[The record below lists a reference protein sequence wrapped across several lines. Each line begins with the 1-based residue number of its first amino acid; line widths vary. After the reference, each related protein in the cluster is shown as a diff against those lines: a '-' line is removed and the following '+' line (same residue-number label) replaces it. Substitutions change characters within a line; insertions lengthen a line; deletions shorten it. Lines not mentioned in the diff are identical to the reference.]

1 MASKH
6 LARILSLLGALALAR
21 EVRAQAGDLDILSR
35 TVPPIVM
42 LQFDTSGSMKNL
54 ILPDA
59 YLAAR
64 GANYPTTINWFNKS
78 NDATNFPA
86 SFLASSSTYY
96 CGTTSGCT
104 TTYATKLYTGSAEDF
119 RPTCQIFATSS
130 STDVNA
136 NRSICIP
143 QATPTGSTCTY
154 PGIGATLPNDD
165 QDDSNPQGSATGVT
179 AKCWNMPLGCTNVPA
194 GIICSTTTRA
204 RKKTSTTSV
213 SQPYTTLTWPDVS
226 FTGTTDVPPN
236 YIWWTLQQIYLG
248 HTPVPYSGEDR
259 NGAGKDAITQLVN
272 NVNIDGQPDRVEFGL
287 ARYDSGANGGY
298 TVVVPALGNKST
310 LLSTLAN
317 LPASGSTPLS
327 ETLVDVA
334 RYLAGADKLG
344 KYPQY
349 NRDLLGNTVAAGLA
363 PQSPVTSSCEKL
375 FIVAITDGLPTND
388 NNDHYKFSAPDGGNS
403 FTETFPSPYTSDG
416 SYLDDV
422 AKVLYATDLRK
433 TLSGNQNVI
442 TYTVGFTVASTI
454 LQNAA
459 NQGHGL
465 YFQSNNADDLANSL
479 TGAIT
484 DIIARNTTL
493 TSATVPAT
501 RSAFGNG
508 FYTAYFVPSGH
519 KPVWPGHLEAYT
531 LSPDLVVLDDSNNP
545 AIDPVTNLFFEPR
558 HPHWDAANT
567 LISDYNSRTLYTT
580 KSGSRVPFTRSNLVD
595 PNQVTPSATNL
606 TTVMLGLVDADKD
619 QYPQP
624 RSDVSITDPNDPNG
638 PASFKQLGDSIV
650 SWVTGRDAFREDG
663 NDPNAARPFVFGDVF
678 HSSPVVV
685 GPPPGGLR
693 FENGFGPVDDPNS
706 FMNKFAHRE
715 RILFVGANDG
725 FLHGFRAG
733 TFVDPSPTVQ
743 GDEYY
748 TPGTGHEIFGYVPG
762 FLLPKLKLLPR
773 DNIAKQYFVDGEPTA
788 ADAWIDYNNDNV
800 KDPTDWTTVLL
811 TPMREGGAGILA
823 LDVTDP
829 TASSGNHGPYPR
841 LMWEFT
847 NPSLGQTWSRPIVTR
862 VRVKGAAGTGDHCG
876 GGYGDCIEQWVAI
889 FAAGYTNQANPNMG
903 GYISNPSDP
912 NYAVGKGIFIVRL
925 KDGSVLAQLKPTAS
939 GVLSNMKYAM
949 AAEPSVLDLDD
960 DGFADVIYEGDLGGQ
975 MWKWD
980 ISAMGVLTGGVVPTS
995 VWPAGILFQ
1004 APVATVASGVPHYH
1018 SIFQGAGAAIMK
1030 VKGQE
1035 VLTLSFGSGERAD
1048 LGYTGVADPSDPN
1061 AIEGKYDDNNR
1072 FWVVQDWAPH
1082 APFGLTIYETATPG
1096 QNNGLTDITNTMRD
1110 DNPDD
1115 MGYFF
1120 RIPNGEKFMTDHIVF
1135 DGVVLTLAYLPDPA
1149 GAGADGSCALGGDT
1163 IEYAWE
1169 LANGVGVL
1177 TGTNGSGSGSG
1188 SVSAVRS
1195 QPLGNGAPTNPR
1207 ITISKSSDGTVVMN
1221 ATAQTSMGEVRHL
1234 DGLPTSDPVQPVFW
1248 RQEF

>member
-1 MASKH
+1 MASKR
-6 LARILSLLGALALAR
+6 LVRILSLFAALALAR

-42 LQFDTSGSMKNL
+42 LQFDTSGSMKNI

-59 YLAAR
+59 YLTAR
-64 GANYPTTINWFNKS
+64 GANYPTTITWWNKA
-78 NDATNFPA
+78 NDVTNFPA

-119 RPTCQIFATSS
+119 RPTCQIFAATA
-130 STDVNA
+130 DVNA
-136 NRSICIP
+136 NKSVCVP
-143 QATPTGSTCTY
+143 QTNPTAAGCNNNGTN
-154 PGIGATLPNDD
+154 IPNDD
-165 QDDSNPQGSATGVT
+165 QDDSNPQGGSATI
-179 AKCWNMPLGCTNVPA
+179 KCWNMPLGCTNVPA
-194 GIICSTTTRA
+194 GWTCSTTTRA
-204 RKKTSTTSV
+204 RKKTSTTTV
-213 SQPYTTLTWPDVS
+213 SQPYTVITAPDVS
-226 FTGTTDVPPN
+226 FTSTTDYPPN
-236 YIWWTLQQIYLG
+236 YLWWIVQQIYLG
-248 HTPVPYSGEDR
+248 HTPVPFIAEDR

-272 NVNIDGQPDRVEFGL
+272 NVNIDGQPDRVKFGL
-287 ARYDSGANGGY
+287 SRYDSGSNGGY
-298 TVVVPALGNKST
+298 TVVVPDLNNKAT
-310 LLSTLAN
+310 LLSTLAS
-317 LPASGSTPLS
+317 LPASGGTPLS
-327 ETLVDVA
+327 ETLVDTA

-349 NRDLLGNTVAAGLA
+349 NRSLTGATVAASSA

-375 FIVAITDGLPTND
+375 FIVAITDGLPTSD
-388 NNDHYKFSAPDGGNS
+388 NNDHYTHSAPNGGDS
-403 FTETFPSPYTSDG
+403 FAQTFPSPYTSDG

-422 AKVLYATDLRK
+422 AKKLYATDLRT

-459 NQGHGL
+459 TQGHGL
-465 YFQSNNADDLANSL
+465 YFQSNNANDLADSL

-531 LSPDLVVLDDSNNP
+531 LSADLQVLDDNNNP

-567 LISDYNSRTLYTT
+567 MIQDYNSRTLYTT
-580 KSGSRVPFTRSNLVD
+580 KGTTRIPFTDANLVD
-595 PNQVTPSATNL
+595 PNQVTASATNL
-606 TTVMLGLVDADKD
+606 TTVMLGLVDSDKD
-619 QYPQP
+619 RYPQP
-624 RSDVSITDPNDPNG
+624 RTDASITDPNDPNG
-638 PASFKQLGDSIV
+638 AVSYKRLGSSIV
-650 SWVTGRDAFREDG
+650 NWVTGKDAFREDG
-663 NDPNAARPFVFGDVF
+663 NDPNAVRPFVFGDVF

-685 GPPPGGLR
+685 GPPPGTMR
-693 FENGFGPVDDPNS
+693 FETGFGPVTDPNS
-706 FMNKFAHRE
+706 FMGKFAHRE
-715 RILFVGANDG
+715 RVLYVGANDG

-733 TFVDPSPTVQ
+733 TFVDPSASVV

-748 TPGTGHEIFGYVPG
+748 TPGTGHEVFGYVPG

-788 ADAWIDYNNDNV
+788 ADAWIDYNSDNV

-829 TASSGNHGPYPR
+829 NASSGNHGPYPR

-847 NPSLGQTWSRPIVTR
+847 NASLGQTWSRPIVTR
-862 VRVKGAAGTGDHCG
+862 VRVKAAAGTGDHCG
-876 GGYGDCIEQWVAI
+876 VGYDCIEQWVAI
-889 FAAGYTNQANPNMG
+889 FAAGYTNEGNPNMG
-903 GYISNPSDP
+903 VYVSDP
-912 NYAVGKGIFIVRL
+912 NSPSYAAGKGIFIVRL
-925 KDGSVLAQLKPTAS
+925 KDGSVLAQLKPTAT
-939 GVLSNMKYAM
+939 GTLSNMKYAM
-949 AAEPSVLDLDD
+949 AAEPSVLDLDE

-975 MWKWD
+975 LWKWD
-980 ISAMGVLTGGVVPTS
+980 ISAVGVLTGGVVPTT

-1004 APVATVASGVPHYH
+1004 APVATVAAGVKHYH
-1018 SIFQGAGAAIMK
+1018 SIFTGAGAAIMK
-1030 VKGQE
+1030 VKGQD
-1035 VLTLSFGSGERAD
+1035 VLTLTFASGERAD
-1048 LGYTGVADPSDPN
+1048 LGYAGVAASDPN
-1061 AIEGKYDDNNR
+1061 AITGQYDDNNR
-1072 FWVVQDWAPH
+1072 FWVVQDTTPTGAGAFPSNL
-1082 APFGLTIYETATPG
+1082 PIYETASSPHD
-1096 QNNGLTDITNTMRD
+1096 GLTDITYTDRD

-1115 MGYFF
+1115 KGYFF
-1120 RIPNGEKFMTDHIVF
+1120 RIPNGEKFMTDMIIF
-1135 DGVVLTLAYLPDPA
+1135 EGVVLTLSYLPDAA

-1163 IEYAWE
+1163 LEYAWT

-1177 TGTNGSGSGSG
+1177 TGTNGSSGSG
-1188 SVSAVRS
+1188 GSVTTVRS

-1207 ITISKSSDGTVVMN
+1207 ITVSKGSDGTVVMN
-1221 ATAQTSMGEVRHL
+1221 STAQTSMGEVQHL
-1234 DGLPTSDPVQPVFW
+1234 GGLPTVDPVKPVFW